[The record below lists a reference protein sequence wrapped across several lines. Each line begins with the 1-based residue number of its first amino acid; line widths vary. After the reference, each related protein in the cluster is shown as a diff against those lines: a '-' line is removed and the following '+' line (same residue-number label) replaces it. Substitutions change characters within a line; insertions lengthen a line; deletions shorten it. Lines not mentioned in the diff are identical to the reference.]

1 MKNVFIHVMIVTIQ
15 LYLFLNFIGC
25 GGTSSNIKGET
36 EFVKKNPVMPA
47 VMDKCKKYDRVIIAG
62 QPNED
67 ECKGL
72 SALGVKYVLNVRGY
86 DESDNRSLVYFSED
100 SLLRTLDIPYLQMPI
115 SGTKFPY
122 RSEVLDSL
130 YRAFQATDGIILIHC
145 TSGGRAAM
153 VYAGYQVKYLN
164 IAPLDAMRNLESY
177 GMWPLPLEKLT
188 GIPMKL
194 EKTDKKE

>member
-1 MKNVFIHVMIVTIQ
+1 MKTI
-15 LYLFLNFIGC
+15 LLRFLIIALLFLSLFEYPGC
-25 GGTSSNIKGET
+25 SGIT
-36 EFVKKNPVMPA
+36 ENVKTDKLAVKKNPGMPA
-47 VMDKCKKYDRVIIAG
+47 AMDKCKKYDRVIIAG
-62 QPNED
+62 QPNAD

-100 SLLRTLDIPYLQMPI
+100 SLLRTLDISYKQMPV

-130 YRAFQATDGIILIHC
+130 HQAFQTTDGIILIHC

-164 IAPLDAMRNLESY
+164 VSPLDAMRGLESF

-188 GIPMKL
+188 GIPMRIDKA
-194 EKTDKKE
+194 DKKE